1 MVIDHAHITASS
13 TQACL
18 GVTLLPG
25 GETIARYLEWEQSE
39 YEWKKKWNK
48 HLILSLKVVGKTA
61 SRLQKKDSSLSDSR
75 NLVPRECFFPL
86 SRQTHNRKFR

>member
-61 SRLQKKDSSLSDSR
+61 SRLQKKIPHLQIQ
-75 NLVPRECFFPL
+75 EI
-86 SRQTHNRKFR
+86 

>member
-25 GETIARYLEWEQSE
+25 GETIARYLEGEQSE
-39 YEWKKKWNK
+39 YEWKKKK
-48 HLILSLKVVGKTA
+48 IK
-61 SRLQKKDSSLSDSR
+61 
-75 NLVPRECFFPL
+75 
-86 SRQTHNRKFR
+86 

>member
-39 YEWKKKWNK
+39 YDWKKK
-48 HLILSLKVVGKTA
+48 
-61 SRLQKKDSSLSDSR
+61 KKEI
-75 NLVPRECFFPL
+75 N
-86 SRQTHNRKFR
+86 T

>member
-39 YEWKKKWNK
+39 YEWKKKNEINTQSCHWQ
-48 HLILSLKVVGKTA
+48 L
-61 SRLQKKDSSLSDSR
+61 
-75 NLVPRECFFPL
+75 
-86 SRQTHNRKFR
+86 

>member
-39 YEWKKKWNK
+39 YECKKWNK

-61 SRLQKKDSSLSDSR
+61 SRLQKKI
-75 NLVPRECFFPL
+75 PHFQIQEI
-86 SRQTHNRKFR
+86 